1 MKILIASQIMNRLF
15 LILVIILLLS
25 QKANGQDKYFVSFID
40 KNGTPYSVENPEEFL
55 SQKSIERRVR
65 QGIEITEKDLPV
77 SPEYIEQVQGTG
89 ATVLYPLKW
98 FNGILVETSSNEIV
112 QEILNL
118 DPVLMV
124 EQIFEYGLKAQSLP
138 DDEFFPVY
146 NVKEDPKD
154 YYNYGSSST
163 QIKML
168 SGHSLHNLGYRGK
181 GMTIAVLDAGFFNVN
196 SLPAFDSLNTEG
208 RLIFTRDYVNPNS
221 NIYEE
226 HTHGM
231 IVLSAMAGNIPG
243 QLIGTAPEAD
253 YILIRTEDGLSE
265 QIIEEYNWAAG
276 AELADSLGADVIN
289 SSLGYYTF
297 DAQWQN
303 HVYEDMDGQTTPVA
317 LAANIAAEVGM
328 LVVASAGNEGNS
340 AWQHIISPSD
350 GLYCIA
356 VGAVD
361 ENGQYVS
368 FSSIGP
374 SADGRVKPDVAAMGR
389 GTVVQGTNG
398 EISSASGTSLS
409 APIISGL
416 ATCLWQALPN
426 ITVADLRERIHYS
439 SSIYENPNPLIGH
452 GLPNF
457 FNAMYPLNVASDID
471 NSQLNIFP
479 NPSNGKIMVS
489 LPWQNS
495 TEHSI
500 RVMTIEGKTIINQN
514 FTQTSPVYSIDIP
527 SNYPSGLYLIK
538 LTSKHGTKFGKVIL
552 Q

>member
-1 MKILIASQIMNRLF
+1 MNRLF
-15 LILVIILLLS
+15 LIAVITLLLS
-25 QKANGQDKYFVSFID
+25 QKVNGQDKYIVSFVD
-40 KNGTPYSVENPEEFL
+40 KNGTPYTVENPEEFL
-55 SQKSIERRVR
+55 SQKSVERRAR

-77 SPEYIEQVQGTG
+77 SPEYIELVKGTG

-98 FNGILVETSSNEIV
+98 FNGIVIETSSNEII

-118 DPVLMV
+118 EPVVMV

-138 DDEFFPVY
+138 EDEFFPVY
-146 NVKEDPKD
+146 TVKKDPKD
-154 YYNYGSSST
+154 HYNYGSSST

-168 SGHSLHNLGYRGK
+168 KGHSLHNLGFRGK
-181 GMTIAVLDAGFFNVN
+181 GMIIAVLDAGFFNVN
-196 SLPAFDSLNTEG
+196 SLPAFDSLNNEN
-208 RLIFTRDYVNPNS
+208 RIIFTRDYVNSNS
-221 NIYEE
+221 NIYDE

-253 YILIRTEDGLSE
+253 YILIRTEDGSSE

-276 AELADSLGADVIN
+276 AELADSLGAEVIN

-297 DAQWQN
+297 DAEWQN

-317 LAANIAAEVGM
+317 KAANIAAEVGM

-350 GLYCIA
+350 GLFCLGI
-356 VGAVD
+356 GAVD
-361 ENGQYVS
+361 SEGQYVS

-389 GTVVQGTNG
+389 GTVVQGLDG
-398 EISSASGTSLS
+398 QISSANGTSLS

-416 ATCLWQALPN
+416 AACLWQALPD

-439 SSIYENPNPLIGH
+439 SSIYENPNPLIGY

-457 FNAMYPLNVASDID
+457 FNAMYPLNVPSDVD
-471 NSQLNIFP
+471 NSQLKVFP
-479 NPSNGKIMVS
+479 NPSNGQLMVS
-489 LPWQNS
+489 LPWQNN

-500 RVMTIEGKTIINQN
+500 KVMSIEGKTIINQN
-514 FTQTSPVYSIDIP
+514 FTPTTSVYSFNIP
-527 SNYPSGLYLIK
+527 SNYPSGIYLIK

-552 Q
+552 HNF

>member
-1 MKILIASQIMNRLF
+1 MNRLF
-15 LILVIILLLS
+15 FITVITLLLS
-25 QKANGQDKYFVSFID
+25 QKVNGQDKYFVSFID
-40 KNGTPYSVENPEEFL
+40 KNGTPYSIENPEDFL
-55 SQKSIERRVR
+55 SQKSIERRAR

-77 SPEYIEQVQGTG
+77 SPDYIEQVQSTG

-98 FNGILVETSSNEIV
+98 FNGIVVETSSNEIV

-146 NVKEDPKD
+146 KVKKDPKD

-196 SLPAFDSLNTEG
+196 NLPAFDSLNTEG

-221 NIYEE
+221 NIYDE

-389 GTVVQGTNG
+389 GTVVQGTDG
-398 EISSASGTSLS
+398 QISSANGTSLS

-416 ATCLWQALPN
+416 AACLWQALPN

-439 SSIYENPNPLIGH
+439 SSIYENPNPLIGY

-457 FNAMYPLNVASDID
+457 FNAMYPLSIATDLD
-471 NSQLNIFP
+471 NSQLKVFP

-489 LPWQNS
+489 LPWQNCS
-495 TEHSI
+495 EHSI

-514 FTQTSPVYSIDIP
+514 FTPNSSVYSIDIP
-527 SNYPSGLYLIK
+527 SNHPSGLYLIK

-552 Q
+552 QYF